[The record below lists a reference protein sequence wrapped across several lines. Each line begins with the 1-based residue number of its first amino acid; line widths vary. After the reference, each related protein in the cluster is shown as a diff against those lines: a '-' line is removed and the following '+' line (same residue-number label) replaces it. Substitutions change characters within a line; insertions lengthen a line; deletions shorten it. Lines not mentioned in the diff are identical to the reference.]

1 MIDLENGVLR
11 QAVAAFSLGPG
22 RGREDGAQNK
32 EKGGWTGQGGRR

>member
-22 RGREDGAQNK
+22 RGREDGTWNK
-32 EKGGWTGQGGRR
+32 KGGRTGQGGRR